1 MDKDNSISYSD
12 FIKDP
17 LDPKLFNTELVVKDD
32 DDDGIIVLKCT
43 NKLKAN
49 SELFISF
56 GKESWIQEFRSYNW
70 SVSNHDNNL
79 MIRKAMSAYGITK
92 SEIINAI
99 VDYQTSQ
106 IIQNY
111 ILSHLFWENQTNHA
125 YVNILAWKDNSCY
138 INSVL
143 QCLAR
148 IPALTQILL
157 DTNLF
162 HNMNDTTFLY
172 RYITLLKLM
181 TERKESWK
189 TMETCV
195 NHILDNR

>member
-1 MDKDNSISYSD
+1 MSKRIIIDKDNSISYSD

-17 LDPKLFNTELVVKDD
+17 LDPKLFNTEFAVKDD

-43 NKLKAN
+43 KKFKAN

-79 MIRKAMSAYGITK
+79 MIRKAMSTYGITK

-111 ILSHLFWENQTNHA
+111 ILSHLF
-125 YVNILAWKDNSCY
+125 D
-138 INSVL
+138 
-143 QCLAR
+143 
-148 IPALTQILL
+148 
-157 DTNLF
+157 
-162 HNMNDTTFLY
+162 
-172 RYITLLKLM
+172 
-181 TERKESWK
+181 
-189 TMETCV
+189 
-195 NHILDNR
+195 